1 MHNLET
7 VKTLAEKH
15 PGLIKEGGLRWEIF
29 NKDRNGL
36 AESGAIIKHG
46 GKVLIDSDRYFYW
59 LSTPMQT
66 ANKVVAA

>member
-1 MHNLET
+1 MPNLET

-36 AESGAIIKHG
+36 AESRAIIKHG
-46 GKVLIDSDRYFYW
+46 GKVLIDSDLYFYW
-59 LSTPMQT
+59 LSTPRATTKRAT
-66 ANKVVAA
+66 A